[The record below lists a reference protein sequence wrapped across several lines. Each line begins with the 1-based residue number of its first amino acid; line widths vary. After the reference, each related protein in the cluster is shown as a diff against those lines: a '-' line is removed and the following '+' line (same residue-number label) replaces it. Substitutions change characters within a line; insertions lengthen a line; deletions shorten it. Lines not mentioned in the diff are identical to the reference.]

1 LTGWTGYWKGLTD
14 TRLDFRMRRDG
25 RDGDFFWGGREDRD
39 GLLLFPKNILLIMEN
54 PVIMSSIMYIRSE
67 GMHRIL
73 DWISG

>member
-1 LTGWTGYWKGLTD
+1 
-14 TRLDFRMRRDG
+14 MRRDG
-25 RDGDFFWGGREDRD
+25 RDGDFFLGGEEKTGD

>member
-1 LTGWTGYWKGLTD
+1 MNGIKTFFGEEKTG
-14 TRLDFRMRRDG
+14 
-25 RDGDFFWGGREDRD
+25 D